1 MHSEDSLSR
10 LAIDLVAAGSHFT
23 RATFQASGSELSYV
37 ALRVLAALEREPGL
51 RVGELAYR
59 EGIAQP
65 SMSQVIKR
73 LVAEGLVAREP
84 SPHDARASDL
94 TITDAGSAA
103 VREYR
108 QASIRELVPVFR
120 DLSPN
125 EIDTLIHAAELLPRL
140 TQRLRATGADGAT
153 TRQRKDANE

>member
-1 MHSEDSLSR
+1 MHSDETLSR
-10 LAIDLVAAGSHFT
+10 LAVELVAAGSHFT

-73 LVAEGLVAREP
+73 LVAEDLVDREP
-84 SPHDARASDL
+84 SPDDARASDL
-94 TITDAGSAA
+94 TVTDAGRAA
-103 VREYR
+103 IKAYR
-108 QASIRELVPVFR
+108 QASVRELVPVFR

-140 TQRLRATGADGAT
+140 TQRLRGTGADEAT
-153 TRQRKDANE
+153 TKGRE